1 MLKKNE
7 VNPGDL
13 DWLLRFPVQANQ
25 QSPVDFIGDMGWGA
39 VKSLSAMDEYRNLD
53 RDIENNQKRWRK
65 FVEADAPEKEKFP
78 QVCFGHLFFS
88 FYTTPINE
96 KNIYGPCSRSIH
108 LFT

>member
-7 VNPGDL
+7 INPNDL

-25 QSPVDFIGDMGWGA
+25 QSPVDFIADMGWGA

-78 QVCFGHLFFS
+78 QVSWFTLHLFKII
-88 FYTTPINE
+88 PLLN
-96 KNIYGPCSRSIH
+96 KCNI
-108 LFT
+108 

>member
-1 MLKKNE
+1 MFFQKILLKKNE

-78 QVCFGHLFFS
+78 QVCMIIYFFFS
-88 FYTTPINE
+88 IM
-96 KNIYGPCSRSIH
+96 I
-108 LFT
+108 

>member
-78 QVCFGHLFFS
+78 QVRTSCFEIS
-88 FYTTPINE
+88 NVYTFILNR
-96 KNIYGPCSRSIH
+96 II
-108 LFT
+108 